1 MKAFENKIVVLTG
14 ASSGIGYSLLNY
26 FVKEGAR
33 VYGSSRNERELTTES
48 KQECN
53 FELLDLADELNVEK
67 YVKTILQKE
76 NRIDILINNAGV
88 AHNLALVEEIDS
100 EMLNSVVRDN
110 LLPTFNMMKYII
122 PIMKKN
128 RNGRI
133 INITTIHGKQPSK
146 SSVPTSITRAAGIAF
161 TKALSND
168 YAQYNILVNTVCLG
182 FVKSNQWVTSKKLDF
197 PDLTQKQYYDN
208 IGKGTP
214 LGRIGETEEAADL
227 ITYLASERSSY
238 ITGTAINLDG
248 GLSAVI

>member
-26 FVKEGAR
+26 FIKEGAR
-33 VYGSSRNERELTTES
+33 VYGSSRNERELTTEN

-76 NRIDILINNAGV
+76 NKIDILINNAGV
-88 AHNLALVEEIDS
+88 AHNLALVEEINS

-128 RNGRI
+128 NSGTI
-133 INITTIHGKQPSK
+133 INI
-146 SSVPTSITRAAGIAF
+146 SSRAGRRAVPKLSAYTAAKFAVRGLTESVAKEVQDTGIKCISISPAG
-161 TKALSND
+161 
-168 YAQYNILVNTVCLG
+168 VNTGMRAMVFGQEDAENQQDTSRINEVISRILSG
-182 FVKSNQWVTSKKLDF
+182 SLEVSNGSD
-197 PDLTQKQYYDN
+197 
-208 IGKGTP
+208 I
-214 LGRIGETEEAADL
+214 
-227 ITYLASERSSY
+227 
-238 ITGTAINLDG
+238 
-248 GLSAVI
+248 VIIKDKEPIIRVPEI

>member
-100 EMLNSVVRDN
+100 KMLNSVVRDN
-110 LLPTFNMMKYII
+110 LLPTFNMMKYTI

-128 RNGRI
+128 NSGTI
-133 INITTIHGKQPSK
+133 INIASRAGRRAVPRLSAYTAAKFAVRGLTE
-146 SSVPTSITRAAGIAF
+146 SVAKEVQDTGIKCISISPAG
-161 TKALSND
+161 
-168 YAQYNILVNTVCLG
+168 VNTGMRAMVFGQEDAENQQDTSRINEVISRILSG
-182 FVKSNQWVTSKKLDF
+182 NLEVSNGSD
-197 PDLTQKQYYDN
+197 
-208 IGKGTP
+208 I
-214 LGRIGETEEAADL
+214 
-227 ITYLASERSSY
+227 
-238 ITGTAINLDG
+238 
-248 GLSAVI
+248 VIIKDKEPIIRVPEI

>member
-88 AHNLALVEEIDS
+88 AHNLALVEEINS

-110 LLPTFNMMKYII
+110 LLPTFNMMKYTI

-128 RNGRI
+128 NSGTI
-133 INITTIHGKQPSK
+133 INI
-146 SSVPTSITRAAGIAF
+146 SSRAGRRAVPKLSAYTAAKFAVRGLTESVAKELQDTGIKCISISPAG
-161 TKALSND
+161 
-168 YAQYNILVNTVCLG
+168 VNTGMRAMVFGQEDAENQQDTSRINEVISRILSG
-182 FVKSNQWVTSKKLDF
+182 SLKVSNGSD
-197 PDLTQKQYYDN
+197 
-208 IGKGTP
+208 I
-214 LGRIGETEEAADL
+214 
-227 ITYLASERSSY
+227 
-238 ITGTAINLDG
+238 
-248 GLSAVI
+248 VIIKDKEPIIMVPEI

>member
-110 LLPTFNMMKYII
+110 LLPTFNMMKYTI

-128 RNGRI
+128 NSGTI
-133 INITTIHGKQPSK
+133 INI
-146 SSVPTSITRAAGIAF
+146 SSRAGRRAVPKLSAYTAAKFAVRGLTESVAKELQDTGIKCISISPAG
-161 TKALSND
+161 
-168 YAQYNILVNTVCLG
+168 VNTGMRAMVFGQEDAENQQDTSRINEVISRILSG
-182 FVKSNQWVTSKKLDF
+182 SLKVSNGSD
-197 PDLTQKQYYDN
+197 
-208 IGKGTP
+208 I
-214 LGRIGETEEAADL
+214 
-227 ITYLASERSSY
+227 
-238 ITGTAINLDG
+238 
-248 GLSAVI
+248 VIIKDKEPIIRAPEI

>member
-26 FVKEGAR
+26 FIKEGAR
-33 VYGSSRNERELTTES
+33 VYGSSRNERELTTEI

-110 LLPTFNMMKYII
+110 LLPTFNMMKYTI

-128 RNGRI
+128 NSGTI
-133 INITTIHGKQPSK
+133 INI
-146 SSVPTSITRAAGIAF
+146 SSRAGRRAVPKLSAYTAAKFAVRGLTESVAKEVQDTGIKCISISPAG
-161 TKALSND
+161 
-168 YAQYNILVNTVCLG
+168 VNTGMRAMVFGQEDADNQQDTSRINEVISRILSG
-182 FVKSNQWVTSKKLDF
+182 NLEVSNGSD
-197 PDLTQKQYYDN
+197 
-208 IGKGTP
+208 I
-214 LGRIGETEEAADL
+214 
-227 ITYLASERSSY
+227 
-238 ITGTAINLDG
+238 
-248 GLSAVI
+248 VIIKDKEPIIRVPEI

>member
-67 YVKTILQKE
+67 YVKTILRKE

-88 AHNLALVEEIDS
+88 AHNLALVEEINS

-110 LLPTFNMMKYII
+110 LLPTFNMMKYTI

-128 RNGRI
+128 NSGTI
-133 INITTIHGKQPSK
+133 INI
-146 SSVPTSITRAAGIAF
+146 SSRAGRRAVPKLSAYTAAKFAVRGLTESVAKEVQDTGIKCISISPAG
-161 TKALSND
+161 
-168 YAQYNILVNTVCLG
+168 VNTGMRAMVFGQEDADNQQDTSRINEVISKILSG
-182 FVKSNQWVTSKKLDF
+182 SLDVSNGSDIVIIK
-197 PDLTQKQYYDN
+197 
-208 IGKGTP
+208 GKEP
-214 LGRIGETEEAADL
+214 IIRVPEI
-227 ITYLASERSSY
+227 
-238 ITGTAINLDG
+238 
-248 GLSAVI
+248 

>member
-88 AHNLALVEEIDS
+88 AHNLALVEEINS

-110 LLPTFNMMKYII
+110 LLPTFNMMKYTI

-128 RNGRI
+128 NSGTI
-133 INITTIHGKQPSK
+133 INI
-146 SSVPTSITRAAGIAF
+146 SSRAGRRAVPKLSAYTAAKFAVRGLTESVAKELQDTGIKCISISPAG
-161 TKALSND
+161 
-168 YAQYNILVNTVCLG
+168 VNTGMRAMVFGQEDAENQQDTSRINEVISRILSG
-182 FVKSNQWVTSKKLDF
+182 SLKVSNGSD
-197 PDLTQKQYYDN
+197 
-208 IGKGTP
+208 I
-214 LGRIGETEEAADL
+214 
-227 ITYLASERSSY
+227 
-238 ITGTAINLDG
+238 
-248 GLSAVI
+248 VIIKDKEPIIRVPEI

>member
-33 VYGSSRNERELTTES
+33 VYGSSRNERELTTEI

-67 YVKTILQKE
+67 YIKTILQKE

-88 AHNLALVEEIDS
+88 AHNLALVEEINS

-110 LLPTFNMMKYII
+110 LLPTFNMMKYTI

-128 RNGRI
+128 NSGTI
-133 INITTIHGKQPSK
+133 INI
-146 SSVPTSITRAAGIAF
+146 SSRAGRRAVPRLSAYTAAKFAVRGLTESVAKEVQDTGIKCISISPAG
-161 TKALSND
+161 
-168 YAQYNILVNTVCLG
+168 VNTGMRAMVFGQEDAENQQDTSRINEVISKILSG
-182 FVKSNQWVTSKKLDF
+182 SLDVSNGSDIVIIK
-197 PDLTQKQYYDN
+197 
-208 IGKGTP
+208 GKEP
-214 LGRIGETEEAADL
+214 IIRVPEI
-227 ITYLASERSSY
+227 
-238 ITGTAINLDG
+238 
-248 GLSAVI
+248 

>member
-100 EMLNSVVRDN
+100 KMLNSVVRDN
-110 LLPTFNMMKYII
+110 LLPTFNMMKYTI

-128 RNGRI
+128 NSGTI
-133 INITTIHGKQPSK
+133 INI
-146 SSVPTSITRAAGIAF
+146 SSRAGRRAVPKLSAYTAAKFAVRGLTESVAKEVQDTGIKCISISPAG
-161 TKALSND
+161 
-168 YAQYNILVNTVCLG
+168 VNTGMRAMVFGQEDAENQQDTSRINEVISRILSG
-182 FVKSNQWVTSKKLDF
+182 NLEVSNGSD
-197 PDLTQKQYYDN
+197 
-208 IGKGTP
+208 I
-214 LGRIGETEEAADL
+214 
-227 ITYLASERSSY
+227 
-238 ITGTAINLDG
+238 
-248 GLSAVI
+248 VIIKDKEPIIRVPEI

>member
-1 MKAFENKIVVLTG
+1 MKTFENKIVVLTG

-88 AHNLALVEEIDS
+88 AHNLALVEEINS

-110 LLPTFNMMKYII
+110 LLPTFNMMKYTI

-128 RNGRI
+128 NSGTI
-133 INITTIHGKQPSK
+133 INI
-146 SSVPTSITRAAGIAF
+146 SSRAGRRAVPKLSAYTAAKFAVRGLTESVAKELQDTGIKCISISPAG
-161 TKALSND
+161 
-168 YAQYNILVNTVCLG
+168 VNTGMRAMVFGQEDAENQQDTSRINEVISRILSG
-182 FVKSNQWVTSKKLDF
+182 SLKVSNGSD
-197 PDLTQKQYYDN
+197 
-208 IGKGTP
+208 I
-214 LGRIGETEEAADL
+214 
-227 ITYLASERSSY
+227 
-238 ITGTAINLDG
+238 
-248 GLSAVI
+248 VIIKDKEPIIMVPEI

>member
-1 MKAFENKIVVLTG
+1 MKVFENKIVVLTG

-26 FVKEGAR
+26 FIKEGAR

-53 FELLDLADELNVEK
+53 FELLDLADELNVER

-88 AHNLALVEEIDS
+88 AHNLALVEEINS

-128 RNGRI
+128 NSGTI
-133 INITTIHGKQPSK
+133 INI
-146 SSVPTSITRAAGIAF
+146 SSRAGRRAVPKLSAYTAAKFAVRGLTESVAKEVQDTGIKCISISPAG
-161 TKALSND
+161 
-168 YAQYNILVNTVCLG
+168 VNTGMRAMVFGQEDSENQQDTSRINEVISRILSG
-182 FVKSNQWVTSKKLDF
+182 SLDVSNGSDIVIIK
-197 PDLTQKQYYDN
+197 
-208 IGKGTP
+208 GKEP
-214 LGRIGETEEAADL
+214 IIRVPEI
-227 ITYLASERSSY
+227 
-238 ITGTAINLDG
+238 
-248 GLSAVI
+248 

>member
-26 FVKEGAR
+26 FIKEGAR

-88 AHNLALVEEIDS
+88 AHNLALVEEINS

-128 RNGRI
+128 NSGTI
-133 INITTIHGKQPSK
+133 INI
-146 SSVPTSITRAAGIAF
+146 SSRAGRRAVPKLSAYTAAKFAVRGLTESVAKELQDTGIKCISISPAG
-161 TKALSND
+161 
-168 YAQYNILVNTVCLG
+168 VNTGMRAMVFGQEDAENQQDTSRINEVISRILSG
-182 FVKSNQWVTSKKLDF
+182 SLKVSNGSD
-197 PDLTQKQYYDN
+197 
-208 IGKGTP
+208 I
-214 LGRIGETEEAADL
+214 
-227 ITYLASERSSY
+227 
-238 ITGTAINLDG
+238 
-248 GLSAVI
+248 VIIKDKEPIIMVPEI

>member
-26 FVKEGAR
+26 FIKEGAR

-100 EMLNSVVRDN
+100 KMLNSVVRDN
-110 LLPTFNMMKYII
+110 LLPTFNMMKYTI

-128 RNGRI
+128 NSGTI
-133 INITTIHGKQPSK
+133 INI
-146 SSVPTSITRAAGIAF
+146 SSRAGRRAVPRLSAYTAAKFAVRGLTESVAKEVQDTGIKCISISPAG
-161 TKALSND
+161 
-168 YAQYNILVNTVCLG
+168 VNTGMRAMVFGQEDAENQQDTSRINEVISKILSG
-182 FVKSNQWVTSKKLDF
+182 SLDVSNGSDIVIIK
-197 PDLTQKQYYDN
+197 
-208 IGKGTP
+208 GKEP
-214 LGRIGETEEAADL
+214 IIRVPEI
-227 ITYLASERSSY
+227 
-238 ITGTAINLDG
+238 
-248 GLSAVI
+248 

>member
-1 MKAFENKIVVLTG
+1 MKTFENKIVVLTG

-88 AHNLALVEEIDS
+88 AHNLALVEEINS
-100 EMLNSVVRDN
+100 EILNSVVRDN
-110 LLPTFNMMKYII
+110 LLPTFNMMKYTI

-128 RNGRI
+128 NSGTI
-133 INITTIHGKQPSK
+133 INI
-146 SSVPTSITRAAGIAF
+146 SSRAGRRAVPKLSAYTAAKFAVRGLTESVAKELQDTGIKCISISPAG
-161 TKALSND
+161 
-168 YAQYNILVNTVCLG
+168 VNTGMRAMVFGQEDAENQQDTSRINEVISRILSG
-182 FVKSNQWVTSKKLDF
+182 SLKVSNGSD
-197 PDLTQKQYYDN
+197 
-208 IGKGTP
+208 I
-214 LGRIGETEEAADL
+214 
-227 ITYLASERSSY
+227 
-238 ITGTAINLDG
+238 
-248 GLSAVI
+248 VIIKDKEPIIRVPEI

>member
-26 FVKEGAR
+26 FIKEGAR

-88 AHNLALVEEIDS
+88 AHNLALVEEINS

-110 LLPTFNMMKYII
+110 LLPTFNMMKYTI

-128 RNGRI
+128 NSGTI
-133 INITTIHGKQPSK
+133 INI
-146 SSVPTSITRAAGIAF
+146 SSRAGRRAVPKLSAYTATKFAVRGLTESVAKELQDTGIKCISISPAG
-161 TKALSND
+161 
-168 YAQYNILVNTVCLG
+168 VNTGMRAMVFGQEDAENQQDTSRINEVISRILSG
-182 FVKSNQWVTSKKLDF
+182 SLKVSNGSD
-197 PDLTQKQYYDN
+197 
-208 IGKGTP
+208 I
-214 LGRIGETEEAADL
+214 
-227 ITYLASERSSY
+227 
-238 ITGTAINLDG
+238 
-248 GLSAVI
+248 VIIKDKEPIIMVPEI

>member
-1 MKAFENKIVVLTG
+1 MKEFENKIVVLTG

-33 VYGSSRNERELTTES
+33 VYGSSRNERELTTEN

-76 NRIDILINNAGV
+76 SKIDILINNAGV
-88 AHNLALVEEIDS
+88 AHNLALVEEINS

-128 RNGRI
+128 NSGTI
-133 INITTIHGKQPSK
+133 INI
-146 SSVPTSITRAAGIAF
+146 SSRAGRRAVPKLSAYTAAKFAVRGLTESVAKELQDTGIKCISISPAG
-161 TKALSND
+161 
-168 YAQYNILVNTVCLG
+168 VNTGMRAMVFGQEDAENQQDTSRINEVIARILSG
-182 FVKSNQWVTSKKLDF
+182 SLKVSNGSD
-197 PDLTQKQYYDN
+197 
-208 IGKGTP
+208 I
-214 LGRIGETEEAADL
+214 
-227 ITYLASERSSY
+227 
-238 ITGTAINLDG
+238 
-248 GLSAVI
+248 VIIKDKEPIIRVPEI

>member
-88 AHNLALVEEIDS
+88 AHNLALVEEINS
-100 EMLNSVVRDN
+100 EILNSVVRDN
-110 LLPTFNMMKYII
+110 LLPTFNMMKYTI

-128 RNGRI
+128 NSGTI
-133 INITTIHGKQPSK
+133 INI
-146 SSVPTSITRAAGIAF
+146 SSRAGRRAVPKLSAYTAAKFAVRGLTESVAKELQDTGIKCISISPAG
-161 TKALSND
+161 
-168 YAQYNILVNTVCLG
+168 VNTGMRAMVFGQEDAENQQDTSRINEVISRILSG
-182 FVKSNQWVTSKKLDF
+182 SLKVSNGSD
-197 PDLTQKQYYDN
+197 
-208 IGKGTP
+208 I
-214 LGRIGETEEAADL
+214 
-227 ITYLASERSSY
+227 
-238 ITGTAINLDG
+238 
-248 GLSAVI
+248 VIIKDKEPIIRVPEI

>member
-26 FVKEGAR
+26 FIKEGAR
-33 VYGSSRNERELTTES
+33 VYGSSRNERELTTEN

-76 NRIDILINNAGV
+76 NKIDILINNAGV
-88 AHNLALVEEIDS
+88 AHNLALVEEINS

-128 RNGRI
+128 NSGTI
-133 INITTIHGKQPSK
+133 INI
-146 SSVPTSITRAAGIAF
+146 SSRAGRRAVPKLSAYTAAKFAVRGLTESVAKEVQDTGIKCISISPAG
-161 TKALSND
+161 
-168 YAQYNILVNTVCLG
+168 VNTGMRAMVFGQEDAENQQDTSRINEVISRILSG
-182 FVKSNQWVTSKKLDF
+182 SLDVSNGSDIVIIK
-197 PDLTQKQYYDN
+197 
-208 IGKGTP
+208 GKEP
-214 LGRIGETEEAADL
+214 IIRVPEI
-227 ITYLASERSSY
+227 
-238 ITGTAINLDG
+238 
-248 GLSAVI
+248 